1 MRQDIQTNMGV
12 HIQISGE
19 EEKRVRL
26 VNRDPDNLLVS
37 WISGERILILS

>member
-1 MRQDIQTNMGV
+1 MGV

-19 EEKRVRL
+19 EEERIKL

-37 WISGERILILS
+37 WISHPGCL